1 MPLLAAT
8 NLKHA
13 FGTDIILEGVSLSIE
28 AGERVGLVG
37 RNGQG
42 KSTLMKAL
50 TGLLKP
56 DSGSV
61 IIQRGCR
68 AGYLHQDPNLNREET
83 LRDAAEGAFAELHS
97 LHQQLHEVYDRMAE
111 ASDAELDK
119 LLRKQEDLE
128 RRIEAAGGY
137 AIDHKIDE
145 TLHGLGFTDA
155 QFSIKVKDLSG
166 GQKGRLALAKLLLE
180 SPDILLLDEPTN
192 HLDIAGRLWLEDFLK
207 NDFRGAVLLVSHDR
221 RLLDNVVTR
230 IVEVEQGRLIDYP
243 GNYAKFRELRAER
256 RMVQMRAWESQQTK
270 WRQEQQYI
278 DKYRAGQRAK
288 QAKGRE
294 TRLVRER
301 ADSAL
306 ERPMELS
313 ALDFEFPRA
322 ERSGEIVAIARGL
335 SKSYPADDG
344 TTKVLFHDLDITIA
358 RGERW
363 GVIGPNGAG
372 KSTLVR
378 CILGETKPDA
388 GTVRLGSN
396 VITGHYKQ
404 SHEGLDPSMNVFRY
418 LQKVILD
425 ENPGKLLSEQQ
436 ARNLAGAFLFSGD
449 EQEKELGVLSGGERS
464 RAVLA
469 GLLASAKNVLIL
481 DEPTNHLDISSS
493 ERLEEALALPRKADS
508 FEAGDDTGKRNA
520 SAFDGTLILI
530 SHDRALI
537 DACCN
542 HLIVLDGKGNAEIF
556 LGNYTMWHD
565 REVERARAK
574 QRAED
579 DTRSKRDADQRAQ
592 REQAASPAKAPA
604 AKASPAKAAPAKPPA
619 SKTAPAASGPTAASL
634 ERLKTTQIEKRIE
647 EIGARIAAIDQ
658 SLNDPDVWA
667 DQRKCAKLGD
677 ERTKLVQELEPLEF
691 EWMRRAETA

>member
-13 FGTDIILEGVSLSIE
+13 FGTDIILDGVSLSIE
-28 AGERVGLVG
+28 SGERVGLVG

-56 DSGSV
+56 DSGEV
-61 IIQRGCR
+61 VVQRGCR

-97 LHQQLHEVYDRMAE
+97 LHQQLHAVYDQMAE
-111 ASDAELDK
+111 ASDAQLDK
-119 LLRKQEDLE
+119 LLRKQEELE
-128 RRIEAAGGY
+128 RKIEAAGGY

-256 RMVQMRAWESQQTK
+256 REVQLRAWESQQTK
-270 WRQEQQYI
+270 WRQEQAFI

-294 TRLVRER
+294 SRLQR
-301 ADSAL
+301 ARTDDAL
-306 ERPMELS
+306 ERPVELS
-313 ALDFEFPRA
+313 NLDFEFPRA
-322 ERSGEIVAIARGL
+322 ERSGEIVAVARGL
-335 SKSYPADDG
+335 SKSYPNDDG
-344 TTKVLFHDLDITIA
+344 TTKVLFNDLDITIA

-363 GVIGPNGAG
+363 GIIGPNGAG

-378 CILGETKPDA
+378 CVLGETKPDA

-396 VITGHYKQ
+396 VVVGHYKQ
-404 SHEGLDPSMNVFRY
+404 THEGLDHSLNVFRY
-418 LQKVILD
+418 LQKVIIE
-425 ENPGKLLSEQQ
+425 ENPGQMLSEQQ
-436 ARNLAGAFLFSGD
+436 ARNLAGAFLFSGS

-469 GLLASAKNVLIL
+469 GLLASAKNVLVL

-493 ERLEEALALPRKADS
+493 ERLEEALALPKKADS
-508 FEAGDDTGKRNA
+508 FESGDENKRT

-542 HLIVLDGKGNAEIF
+542 HLLVLDGNGNAEVF
-556 LGNYTMWHD
+556 LGNYTQWHD
-565 REVERARAK
+565 RELERARERK
-574 QRAED
+574 RAED
-579 DTRSKRDADQRAQ
+579 SAKSRQAADERAAK
-592 REQAASPAKAPA
+592 EQAEREAQQRQ
-604 AKASPAKAAPAKPPA
+604 KPKPNK
-619 SKTAPAASGPTAASL
+619 SNAASGGSGSEL
-634 ERLKTTQIEKRIE
+634 ERMNTSQLEKRIE
-647 EIGARIAAIDQ
+647 QIENRIAEIDK
-658 SLNDPDVWA
+658 SMADPDVWA
-667 DQRKCAKLGD
+667 DARKCAKLGD
-677 ERTKLVQELEPLEF
+677 ERTRLVRELEPLEF
-691 EWMRRAETA
+691 EWMRRAEPA